1 MSQSNSWV
9 ELASISGTIDSDIS
23 DGGDWQTASIN
34 NAGATSPLIPSPQQ
48 NFHANSQFR
57 FGFSSDAVNQDIGLW
72 IDDIVLIYDQ
82 QLRVDEYGIIAQG
95 LNFQGTVPESW
106 GKATIQLTNTGNVSE
121 IFTPSV
127 TGLPNDWQSYFTQTS
142 GVSITESNGIYLEK
156 GETKSI
162 ELHFQPNLGTS
173 QGYYPIIFSATSK
186 THNSV
191 ISSLP
196 IQLEV
201 VPDRIPEFLPMMGQT
216 RCVPGSSCVT
226 TASITNSGGASDIFS
241 LSIDYSA
248 LPIGWS
254 ASFAWNQATEILVQ
268 PGYTAPIMLTYTVGS
283 DAVPDSIGLFDLIAT
298 SQNDSSRT
306 DTLTVEI
313 IASMVS
319 DAYIYPD
326 ITPTLNKNYIAPGDS
341 VSDSFYSS

>member
-1 MSQSNSWV
+1 M
-9 ELASISGTIDSDIS
+9 
-23 DGGDWQTASIN
+23 
-34 NAGATSPLIPSPQQ
+34 IPSLQQ

-201 VPDRIPEFLPMMGQT
+201 VPDRIPEFL
-216 RCVPGSSCVT
+216 
-226 TASITNSGGASDIFS
+226 
-241 LSIDYSA
+241 
-248 LPIGWS
+248 
-254 ASFAWNQATEILVQ
+254 
-268 PGYTAPIMLTYTVGS
+268 
-283 DAVPDSIGLFDLIAT
+283 
-298 SQNDSSRT
+298 SQ
-306 DTLTVEI
+306 
-313 IASMVS
+313 
-319 DAYIYPD
+319 
-326 ITPTLNKNYIAPGDS
+326 
-341 VSDSFYSS
+341 